1 MTWIH
6 RAVSRTVSPQA
17 ANQLAI
23 AFSELKAAAVHA
35 AGRAK
40 AKKLRGA
47 RGLKLNVGCG
57 RELKEGFLNLDYL
70 PTADIQLDLRRELP
84 FDSESCT
91 LVFSE
96 HFLEHLPYPEGA
108 AAFLTEAFRVL
119 APGGELKLSVP
130 DTDWP
135 LQDYCRGTA
144 EWSEACKR
152 FSWHPDDC
160 TTYMEHLNYHFRQR
174 WRGTVEGDFSCH
186 RFAYD
191 FETLSRALERAGF
204 VAIARRDFEPGMDS
218 GSREIGSLFVR
229 AEKS

>member
-1 MTWIH
+1 MTWI
-6 RAVSRTVSPQA
+6 RRLVSRYVSSDA
-17 ANQLAI
+17 AYHSVQLIYEVRVA
-23 AFSELKAAAVHA
+23 LVHA
-35 AGRAK
+35 IGRAR
-40 AKKLRGA
+40 AKRYRGA

-57 RELKEGFLNLDYL
+57 SEHKSGFVNLDYL
-70 PTADIQLDLRRELP
+70 PTADLQLDLRRELP
-84 FDSESCT
+84 FDSASCAV
-91 LVFSE
+91 VFSE

-108 AAFLTEAFRVL
+108 AAFLNEAYRVL
-119 APGGELKLSVP
+119 APG
-130 DTDWP
+130 WP